1 MQVLMVGGGN
11 WLMVAPSTSLTTW
24 GTLRGKEQSQHED
37 QWRYSNSLI
46 MEQVAMVGSVAG

>member
-24 GTLRGKEQSQHED
+24 GTLRGKEHSQHED